1 MYVGAALSVM
11 VTNSHF
17 GVTSA
22 EVQAWKSGELEKN
35 FLKARSP
42 YMVAFFVS
50 TAIATPSLAIL
61 TWLVYTHAVNVL
73 NGTTTRQLLRETS
86 GLIMSTGS
94 NDTAKGYITSEYS

>member
-1 MYVGAALSVM
+1 VTNNCVGAKNHLAFLLYLITAWMYVGAALCVM

-35 FLKARSP
+35 FLKARFP

-61 TWLVYTHAVNVL
+61 TWLV
-73 NGTTTRQLLRETS
+73 
-86 GLIMSTGS
+86 
-94 NDTAKGYITSEYS
+94 

>member
-1 MYVGAALSVM
+1 MYVGAALCVM
-11 VTNSHF
+11 VSNSHF

-73 NGTTTRQLLRETS
+73 NGTTTR
-86 GLIMSTGS
+86 
-94 NDTAKGYITSEYS
+94 